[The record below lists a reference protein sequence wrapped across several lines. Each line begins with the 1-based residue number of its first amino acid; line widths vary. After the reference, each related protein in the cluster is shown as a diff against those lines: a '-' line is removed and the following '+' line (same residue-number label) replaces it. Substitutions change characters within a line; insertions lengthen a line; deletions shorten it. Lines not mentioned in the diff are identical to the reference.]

1 MNNNYDQ
8 YLLNEISIVVVFLC
22 ILVILAVIIASF
34 GIKYFKNRQTKN
46 AIACSIFFSVIIIAC
61 IVSVVYCIPYISDI
75 KNHSYI
81 RYEGVFYVT
90 DGEYDL
96 RSGSQPLVKFE
107 SFEDRERFKLRGD
120 TYLSDG
126 CHEGYIIYS
135 QRSKMIVEWHCNN
148 CAQK

>member
-8 YLLNEISIVVVFLC
+8 YLLSEISIVVVLLC
-22 ILVILAVIIASF
+22 ILIILAVIIACF
-34 GIKYFKNRQTKN
+34 GVKYFKNQQTTN
-46 AIACSIFFSVIIIAC
+46 AIACSTFFFVIIIAC
-61 IVSVVYCIPYISDI
+61 IVSGVYCIPYISDI

-90 DGEYDL
+90 DGEHDL

-107 SFEDRERFKLRGD
+107 NSEESKRFKIRCN

-135 QRSKMIVEWHCNN
+135 QRSKMIVKWHCDD